1 MLPWGRRDAHDN
13 RVTGLKHPSGKPS
26 TRIAAARDC
35 PGIVAAMRK
44 RTCRGCFCFMLCGV
58 LAAGCESGPTGPV
71 SDAGMLTNDG
81 GGGADAPVA
90 GDAGLASLACTA
102 LVSPTTVLESANAW
116 ALHVSG
122 DDLVF
127 IDRDGG
133 EMDLLSRTGAIRKV
147 GKDGSGDAVLY
158 VAPKGKR
165 VLTLNTDAT
174 QVYFLLSEVL
184 TGGSTKAFLYSVPKA
199 GGPSTRISAAM
210 AKGYNTE
217 NSQLFAV
224 NGGALYVASSDGKQR
239 IYRVAV
245 ADGAEAVVTERDGT
259 INTNLQLFKDDVWFT
274 GSQGIDGIFKVPA
287 GAVMTLPARVGTS
300 TCGAFRVVVTDTAIL
315 CGDPLGIRALTL
327 SGENPRLI
335 LDLIDDKQ
343 VSANNPSPADIS
355 NYYAVPVA
363 SPKIGRP
370 LRRQAISGGAFTV
383 VACDRRAIRDF
394 TVSARE
400 LFWIET
406 RNDGMADKISVFK
419 LPK

>member
-1 MLPWGRRDAHDN
+1 
-13 RVTGLKHPSGKPS
+13 
-26 TRIAAARDC
+26 
-35 PGIVAAMRK
+35 MRK
-44 RTCRGCFCFMLCGV
+44 KTYRGRFCFVLCAV
-58 LAAGCESGPTGPV
+58 LAAGCGSDSAGAG

-81 GGGADAPVA
+81 SGGAGAPVV
-90 GDAGLASLACTA
+90 GDAGIASLACTA
-102 LVSPTTVLESANAW
+102 LSRPTAVLDSVNAW
-116 ALHVSG
+116 SLHVSG

-127 IDRDGG
+127 VDRDGG
-133 EMDLLSRTGAIRKV
+133 EMDLLTRTASIRKV
-147 GKDGSGDAVLY
+147 GKDGSGDTVLY

-165 VLTLNTDAT
+165 VVTLNTDAT

-184 TGGSTKAFLYSVPKA
+184 LGGSSKAFLYSVPKA
-199 GGPSTRISAAM
+199 GGPPTRISAAT
-210 AKGYNTE
+210 AKGYDSE
-217 NSQLFAV
+217 RSQLFAV
-224 NGGALYVASSDGKQR
+224 NGGALYVASSEGKQR

-245 ADGAEAVVTERDGT
+245 ADGVEVIVAERDGT
-259 INTNLQLFKDDVWFT
+259 ISTSLQLFKDEVWFT

-287 GAVMTLPARVGTS
+287 GAAMTPPMRVGTL
-300 TCGAFRVVVTDTAIL
+300 TCGTFRVVATETAIL

-327 SGENPRLI
+327 SGENPRKI

-343 VSANNPSPADIS
+343 VSANNPSLADGA

-363 SPKIGRP
+363 SQKIGRP

-394 TVSARE
+394 TVGPSE

-406 RNDGMADKISVFK
+406 RNDGVADKTSIFK